1 MAQDNGVPTRTAYE
15 VVYLTLT
22 RNENTP
28 IWLQPSSGINYRD
41 SVSVLENTGF
51 NTAIYNFQA
60 RDNDVV
66 RHTQIINET
75 HANLHLNFL
84 NSIYKWLC
92 YHLLWQAPG
101 SSNISHPI
109 CQRLNMS
116 PLDKHPDLQAMP
128 FCDIPQFHP
137 VNEYLALKEEI
148 TFLMNMKC

>member
-28 IWLQPSSGINYRD
+28 IWLLPSSGINYRD

-66 RHTQIINET
+66 RHTQILNET
-75 HANLHLNFL
+75 LANLNFFFLHVFINGYDTVCYVKLLIVATFHIPSTRDLTGHL
-84 NSIYKWLC
+84 
-92 YHLLWQAPG
+92 
-101 SSNISHPI
+101 
-109 CQRLNMS
+109 
-116 PLDKHPDLQAMP
+116 
-128 FCDIPQFHP
+128 
-137 VNEYLALKEEI
+137 
-148 TFLMNMKC
+148 